1 MMMNPSLKNLC
12 KVIPGTIIQGKWHHN
27 RYTIIK
33 ELGFGANGIVYLARH
48 NNSQVALK
56 MSDNGMSI
64 TSEVNVLKSF
74 AKVQGS
80 ALGPSLLDVDDW
92 ERPGKLVSFYVM
104 EFIKGP
110 DFLAFLQ
117 QKGPDWKEVMILQML
132 ADLQV
137 LHENGWVFGDLK
149 PDNLIVTGPPARIRC
164 IDVGGTT
171 LQGRSIKEFTEF
183 FDRGYWGLGS
193 RKADPGYDLFAVGMI
208 MVNTAYPKR
217 FNKTSGGI
225 NEIMTKVKQVSELKL
240 YENVILN
247 ALTGKYQS
255 ARQMRE
261 EILQLRQPKGASRSG
276 RHQQKTASSRQAQ
289 QNSYANTQKSQH
301 MNTSVP
307 PANTSAVQQT
317 RKSYNKKK
325 KKSSFL
331 ETMMIIIIISLLYFI
346 YIYSQIT

>member
-1 MMMNPSLKNLC
+1 MMNPSLKNLC
-12 KVIPGTIIQGKWHHN
+12 KVLPGTIIQGKWHHN

-48 NNSQVALK
+48 NNTQVALK

-92 ERPGKLVSFYVM
+92 ERPGKNVSFYAM

-117 QKGPDWKEVMILQML
+117 QKGSDWTGVMILQLL
-132 ADLQV
+132 ADLQL

-193 RKADPGYDLFAVGMI
+193 RKAEPGYDLFAVGMI
-208 MVNTAYPKR
+208 MVNSAYPKR
-217 FNKTSGGI
+217 FNKVKGGLG
-225 NEIMTKVKQVSELKL
+225 EIMAKVKQSPELRR
-240 YENVILN
+240 YEKVISN
-247 ALTGKYQS
+247 ALSGQYLN

-261 EILQLRQPKGASRSG
+261 EILQIHQPK
-276 RHQQKTASSRQAQ
+276 TAGNNQNLHRQA
-289 QNSYANTQKSQH
+289 NTTAPKSQS
-301 MNTSVP
+301 TRQK
-307 PANTSAVQQT
+307 ANQHPTGNRTAHRT
-317 RKSYNKKK
+317 RTSYNKKK
-325 KKSSFL
+325 KNKSSVL
-331 ETMMIIIIISLLYFI
+331 ETITIILIISVLYFI